1 MSADVYIGL
10 GANLG
15 NPLAT
20 FEKCLPLIE
29 EYSEII
35 SRSRIYRSA
44 PYGFADQPPFINAA
58 IRIETNLP
66 PLDLLKKLQETEK
79 TLGKKVIRKNGPRVI
94 DLDLLLYDELS
105 LDNDDLVLP
114 HPRILNRDF
123 VLRPLLDLNPELSHP
138 FWAPKTLKSALSELQ
153 QKFVEN
159 DPEPWELTD

>member
-1 MSADVYIGL
+1 
-10 GANLG
+10 
-15 NPLAT
+15 
-20 FEKCLPLIE
+20 
-29 EYSEII
+29 
-35 SRSRIYRSA
+35 
-44 PYGFADQPPFINAA
+44 
-58 IRIETNLP
+58 
-66 PLDLLKKLQETEK
+66 LDLLKKLQETEK

-105 LDNDDLVLP
+105 LDNHDLVLP

-138 FWAPKTLKSALSELQ
+138 FWAPKTLKSALSGLQ

>member
-15 NPLAT
+15 NPLTT

-29 EYSEII
+29 GYSEII
-35 SRSRIYRSA
+35 SKSRLYSSA

-58 IRIETNLP
+58 LRIETKLP
-66 PLDLLKKLQETEK
+66 PLNLLQKLQKTEK

-94 DLDLLLYDELS
+94 DLDLLLYDDLYIESEEL
-105 LDNDDLVLP
+105 LLP
-114 HPRILNRDF
+114 HPRILDRDF
-123 VLRPLLDLNPELSHP
+123 VLRPLHDLNPELSHP
-138 FWAPKTLKSALSELQ
+138 FWAPKTLKSALSGLQ

>member
-15 NPLAT
+15 NPLTT

-29 EYSEII
+29 GYSEII
-35 SRSRIYRSA
+35 SKSRLYRSA

-94 DLDLLLYDELS
+94 DLDLLLYDDLS

-138 FWAPKTLKSALSELQ
+138 FWAPKTLKSALSGLQ

-159 DPEPWELTD
+159 DPEPW